1 MNYLC
6 LDIGGIA
13 IKFGVAEK
21 NGTLVLQGK
30 MPNELRKK
38 GVKHFTDRMMRFTEQ
53 LRKKFNLQGI
63 AVSTAGVV
71 EPDSGIVLDH
81 SGFFPPGT
89 ALRELLEQSCGLP
102 CTVANDANAA
112 ALGEYWLGAGRGAKS
127 LYCITVGSG
136 IGGGVIINGQLIY
149 GASFCAGE
157 IEHLDIGTDGPWEEK
172 ASASALVKEVTK
184 AKGMPEW
191 KLSGK
196 KIFAMAQEG
205 DADAKV
211 AIENQMDALA
221 AGIAH
226 ICYVLNPERIII
238 GGGISAQAEYLYPL
252 LDEALCKR
260 LIPLVYESTTL
271 RFAVLKNDAGMIGAL
286 YNFLERHG

>member
-6 LDIGGIA
+6 LDIGGTV
-13 IKFGVAEK
+13 IKYGVAEK
-21 NGTLVLQGK
+21 NGTLLLRGEV
-30 MPNELRKK
+30 PNEIRENDMKC
-38 GVKHFTDRMMRFTEQ
+38 FTDSMESITNACRQR
-53 LRKKFNLQGI
+53 FNLQGI

-71 EPDSGIVLDH
+71 DPDSGIVLDH
-81 SGFFPPGT
+81 SGFFPPRM
-89 ALRELLEQSCGLP
+89 ALRELLEQGYGLP

-112 ALGEYWLGAGRGAKS
+112 ALGEYWLGAGRRAKS

-136 IGGGVIINGQLIY
+136 IGGGAVLNGKLIY
-149 GASFCAGE
+149 GVSFCAGE
-157 IEHLDIGTDGPWEEK
+157 IGYLGIGEDVSWEER
-172 ASASALVKEVTK
+172 ASASALISSVAK
-184 AKGMPEW
+184 AKGVSEK
-191 KLSGK
+191 KLNGK
-196 KIFAMAQEG
+196 RIFAMAKVG
-205 DADAKV
+205 DKDAKA
-211 AIENQMDALA
+211 AIAKQMDSLA

-252 LDEALCKR
+252 LDAALRKR
-260 LIPLVYESTTL
+260 LIPLVYDNMTL